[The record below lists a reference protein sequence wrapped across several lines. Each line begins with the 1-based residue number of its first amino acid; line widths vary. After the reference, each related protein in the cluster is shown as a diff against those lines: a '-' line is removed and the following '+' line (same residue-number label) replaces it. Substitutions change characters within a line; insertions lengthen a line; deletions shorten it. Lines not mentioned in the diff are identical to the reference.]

1 MPVASWSPTP
11 ASVASSGSTA
21 CVADEVQSSTPA
33 QSAERPEEI
42 AVAPLEA
49 LGGALVVARRAAHLG
64 SERGLAAAL
73 EPLRVLG
80 VHHGAHLAQEAQV
93 AVARL
98 AAHRLELVAE
108 DRREPD
114 RDRRAV
120 EQVEQRQVHARH
132 RLPQPLLAER
142 PRAEALHVRHVG
154 VEHER
159 ERAAALAHP
168 GRRSTATKSS
178 ARSSRPVRRAKSLVE
193 MAGVKRS

>member
-1 MPVASWSPTP
+1 M
-11 ASVASSGSTA
+11 ASSGSTA
-21 CVADEVQSSTPA
+21 WVADEVQSSTPLEG
-33 QSAERPEEI
+33 AERAEEI
-42 AVAPLEA
+42 AAAPLEA
-49 LGGALVVARRAAHLG
+49 LGGALVVARGAAHLG
-64 SERGLAAAL
+64 GERGLAAAL

-80 VHHGAHLAQEAQV
+80 VHRRAHLAQEAQV

-108 DRREPD
+108 HRREAD

-132 RLPQPLLAER
+132 GLPEPLLAER
-142 PRAEALHVRHVG
+142 PRAEALHVGHVG

-178 ARSSRPVRRAKSLVE
+178 ARSSRPVRSAKSPVAI
-193 MAGVKRS
+193 AGVKRS